1 MANEITTDNIN
12 TLAPAVASVADGDY
26 IYVFKAGASGF
37 SRIEANLLFQALGGG
52 GGLDTETNDTSDLE
66 FADENGNVLLR
77 IADGH
82 IQTANF
88 DSRDSGSGTPVDLS
102 NYYTKSQV
110 YTKSEVDSRIAAAGG
125 GGGTT
130 PTSPLKILVI
140 GNSFSCD
147 AFSYLPFILKDDYGI
162 DIELGVYYK
171 SGGATND
178 FIGDGYTT
186 RGAQDVYYSIKT
198 ATQSSWSSSTS
209 TTPQGAVKSKAWD
222 MIVLQQGSAKSYN
235 IANYASVRTLYDLIK
250 ADALSDFVLGWNIN
264 HLGVSKFGTDNEN
277 WQKVLDCCK
286 QQPAT
291 FVFPYGTAVFN
302 LMNKYSA
309 LGTNGYM
316 TYDSHLQEG
325 LPCYLAAITNIQA
338 IFDRYYP
345 NLSVLGDTFNPSAT
359 ENENKRMGGQQA
371 HGSRIEM
378 DAEQRYMCQ
387 CSAILANKDKFN
399 VNEIS

>member
-88 DSRDSGSGTPVDLS
+88 DSREPGSSTPVDLA

-130 PTSPLKILVI
+130 PASPLKILVL

-147 AFSYLPFILKDDYGI
+147 AFSYFPFILKDNYGI
-162 DIELGVYYK
+162 NVELGIFYK
-171 SGGATND
+171 GGATTANYVSH
-178 FIGDGYTT
+178 YTEIDS
-186 RGAQDVYYSIKT
+186 GIYYSINT
-198 ATQSSWSSSTS
+198 ASQSAWSISTNK
-209 TTPQGAVKSKAWD
+209 TPQDAVKLKTWD
-222 MIVLQQGSAKSYN
+222 MIVFQQGSDASFT
-235 IANYASVRTLYDLIK
+235 ISNYASVRELYNLVK
-250 ADALSDFVLGWNIN
+250 ADAAYNFILGWNIN
-264 HLGVSKFGTDNEN
+264 HLGVANFGTNNEN

-286 QQPAT
+286 LQPAT
-291 FVFPYGTAVFN
+291 FVFPYGTAIFN
-302 LMNKYSA
+302 LMNKYYNVGNA
-309 LGTNGYM
+309 GYLL
-316 TYDSHLQEG
+316 YNKHLQEG
-325 LPCYLAAITNIQA
+325 MPCYLAAIANVQA

-345 NLSVLGDTFNPSAT
+345 NLSVLGNTFVPNTSQ
-359 ENENKRMGGQQA
+359 RLDGGLQA
-371 HGSRIEM
+371 HGSIITM